1 MSFLTDTVSNE
12 ENTNAGQPPQAA
24 PSLAPV
30 EKAKE
35 IAGGEKLIAVIKKLV
50 AGHLE
55 GRAPS
60 LPFIA
65 KNLGI
70 SGRTIQRRLA
80 EEETSFQKLVDDVR
94 QDQALVWV
102 KNGDLTPAEMAFRLG
117 FSQSSSF
124 HRAFKQWTGRSFSQF
139 RNSNDSIESGTANTV
154 AE

>member
-1 MSFLTDTVSNE
+1 MNFNSEPLMSE
-12 ENTNAGQPPQAA
+12 EKSSATPEQQPVAV
-24 PSLAPV
+24 APV

-35 IAGGEKLIAVIKKLV
+35 IAGGEKLIAVIKNLV

-139 RNSNDSIESGTANTV
+139 RNSNNSPVVPE
-154 AE
+154 